1 MGLFVILVQICN
13 SLPFFI
19 ARQWRTTAIVMPH
32 GAAPVQTAVASWMTH
47 FSFTFHCQH
56 AKQEKKLHE
65 AGENAKLFKLFVTG
79 SIVNLLLRFPCCPFL
94 VAATHALYET
104 CTNSFRRSL
113 LRYSLK
119 ASSQAVVVV
128 GLSYT
133 LLLFFVSLPC
143 YIPPSLISSPLFLCG
158 ICFLVDPFPVP
169 NTSKAFL
176 VSRSPST
183 PHSRGHRCFFSH
195 HPLPNCLTLLH
206 HLSHQTTPSSAFS
219 SSLIPVEMERN
230 FAVKSS
236 NAKMPL
242 VAKHQKRMKVT
253 SSGYSLFFLLIYL
266 QFLFSHDF
274 FPSFF
279 PLLFGMVMLSLC
291 CHRGC

>member
-1 MGLFVILVQICN
+1 M
-13 SLPFFI
+13 
-19 ARQWRTTAIVMPH
+19 
-32 GAAPVQTAVASWMTH
+32 
-47 FSFTFHCQH
+47 
-56 AKQEKKLHE
+56 
-65 AGENAKLFKLFVTG
+65 
-79 SIVNLLLRFPCCPFL
+79 
-94 VAATHALYET
+94 
-104 CTNSFRRSL
+104 
-113 LRYSLK
+113 
-119 ASSQAVVVV
+119 V

-279 PLLFGMVMLSLC
+279 PLLCGMVMLSLC

>member
-133 LLLFFVSLPC
+133 LLLLIVLRRFIIFSPC
-143 YIPPSLISSPLFLCG
+143 YTPPSLISFPLFLCG
-158 ICFLVDPFPVP
+158 IYYLNDPSLP
-169 NTSKAFL
+169 
-176 VSRSPST
+176 RS
-183 PHSRGHRCFFSH
+183 
-195 HPLPNCLTLLH
+195 
-206 HLSHQTTPSSAFS
+206 
-219 SSLIPVEMERN
+219 
-230 FAVKSS
+230 
-236 NAKMPL
+236 
-242 VAKHQKRMKVT
+242 
-253 SSGYSLFFLLIYL
+253 
-266 QFLFSHDF
+266 
-274 FPSFF
+274 
-279 PLLFGMVMLSLC
+279 
-291 CHRGC
+291 